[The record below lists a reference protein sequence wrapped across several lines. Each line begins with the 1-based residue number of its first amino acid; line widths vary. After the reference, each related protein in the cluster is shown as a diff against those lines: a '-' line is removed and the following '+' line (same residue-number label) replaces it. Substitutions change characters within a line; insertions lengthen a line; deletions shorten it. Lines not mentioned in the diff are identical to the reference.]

1 MTTDGAGGPRTLADD
16 LRQRSDAALEA
27 LFESRPDL
35 LSPVP
40 TDMTDLVAR
49 AATRLSVNRALDR
62 LNRFTLQVLDALA
75 HLPDPTD
82 LDAIGRLVPVD
93 REPLTAA
100 VATLRD
106 LALIWGPDDSLRL
119 VRAVREAVGP
129 GPGRTGPPLAVA
141 AQGYPAARLQQLLVD
156 LDLPTTPDPPSAL
169 QRLLEVLGNPDRL
182 ATLLADAPP
191 AAIDLLAKVD
201 AGGSGRVE
209 RADRDVRP
217 ADANTPLEWLLARG
231 LLIAID
237 ADTVVLPAEVAVA
250 RRGGALYPQ
259 PALHAPPATPVQVGV
274 TEADRA
280 GAGQAMIT
288 VRLVEDLLEA
298 WATDPPSVLRSGGG
312 LGVRDTKRVET
323 LLGVPVEHAALIV
336 EIAYVAGLVAAD
348 GEDPE
353 SWVPT
358 PAYDRWS
365 ALDTAPRWTVL
376 ASAWLTTSR
385 VCSMIGTRP
394 DYGTNRDRPLSALSA
409 DLDRA
414 WAPTLRAGVLDELAA
429 LPKGMTASLA
439 QLWARL
445 IWRAPRRTGTLQELF
460 VRATVAEAAL
470 LGITGRGALT
480 TYARRLTGEASDAAS
495 EKLEKLLPTPL
506 DHVLIQADLTAV
518 APGPLQRELAMEL
531 ALAAKVESTGAATVY
546 RFSEG
551 SIRHAL
557 DAGRSATDL
566 HDLLAR
572 VSRTPVPQPLS
583 YLIDDVA
590 RRHGQIR
597 VGAAGGYIR
606 CDDESVIAEL
616 IAAKRAVP
624 LKLRRLAPTVAVAG
638 VGPDVVLAKLRELGY
653 APTAE
658 SASGAVVLTSPG
670 ARRTGSRTPPRP
682 VSGERSLPP
691 TLATAAVR
699 ALRAGDR
706 AAAAGKR
713 ASAAE
718 RATAA
723 LREATDVGAAI
734 GFPRAATATTLDRLR
749 TAAAAGESVWLGYV
763 GDDGTATERIVDPLT
778 LDGGVLR
785 AFDHR
790 HNKVRSFKVSRIRAV
805 ADA

>member
-1 MTTDGAGGPRTLADD
+1 MTTDGTGVPRTLADD

-27 LFESRPDL
+27 LLAARPDL

-62 LNRFTLQVLDALA
+62 LDRFTLQVLDALA

-82 LDAIGRLVPVD
+82 LDAIVRLVPVG
-93 REPLTAA
+93 RESIAAA
-100 VATLRD
+100 VGTLRD
-106 LALIWGPDDSLRL
+106 LALIWGPDDCVRL

-141 AQGYPAARLQQLLVD
+141 AMGYPAARLQQLLVD
-156 LDLPTTPDPPSAL
+156 LGLPTTADPPSAL
-169 QRLLEVLGNPDRL
+169 TRLLDVLGNPDRV
-182 ATLLADAPP
+182 AALLAEAPP
-191 AAIDLLAKVD
+191 TAVELLAKVD
-201 AGGSGRVE
+201 AGGAGRVE

-231 LLIAID
+231 LLMAVD

-250 RRGGALYPQ
+250 RRGGALHPN
-259 PALHAPPATPVQVGV
+259 PALHPPPATPLKVGV
-274 TEADRA
+274 NEADRA
-280 GAGQAMIT
+280 GAGQAMAT
-288 VRLVEDLLEA
+288 VRLVEDLLES

-312 LGVRDTKRVET
+312 LGVRDSKRVET
-323 LLGVPVEHAALIV
+323 LLGVPAEHAALIV
-336 EIAYVAGLVAAD
+336 EVAYVAGLVAAD

-353 SWVPT
+353 SWAPT
-358 PAYDRWS
+358 ATYDRWL
-365 ALDTAPRWTVL
+365 ALDTAPRWTML
-376 ASAWLTTSR
+376 ATAWLATSR
-385 VCSMIGTRP
+385 VGSLIGSKP
-394 DYGTNRDRPLSALSA
+394 DYGTNRDRPLSPLSG

-414 WAPTLRAGVLDELAA
+414 WAPPLRAAVIDELAA
-429 LPKGMTASLA
+429 LPNGTGARVSDV
-439 QLWARL
+439 WARL
-445 IWRAPRRTGTLQELF
+445 TWRAPRRTGALQELF
-460 VRATVAEAAL
+460 VRSTLEEAAL
-470 LGITGRGALT
+470 LGLTGRGALT
-480 TYARRLTGEASDAAS
+480 SYARRLGNGADAGAD
-495 EKLEKLLPTPL
+495 KLEKLLPTPL

-518 APGPLQRELAMEL
+518 APGPLQRELAVEL
-531 ALAAKVESTGAATVY
+531 ALAARVESTGAATVY
-546 RFSEG
+546 RFSEA

-557 DAGRSATDL
+557 DAGRNAADL
-566 HDLLAR
+566 HELFAR
-572 VSRTPVPQPLS
+572 VSRTPVPQPLT

-590 RRHGQIR
+590 RRHGQLR

-606 CDDESVIAEL
+606 CDDESVLVEL
-616 IAAKRAVP
+616 LAAKRAAP
-624 LKLRRLAPTVAVAG
+624 LKLRKLAPTVLVAG
-638 VGPDVVLAKLRELGY
+638 VGPDLVLAKLRELGY

-658 SASGAVVLTSPG
+658 SASGAVILTSPG
-670 ARRTGSRTPPRP
+670 ARRTGPRTPPRP
-682 VSGERSLPP
+682 VSGDRSIPP
-691 TLATAAVR
+691 TLTTAAVR
-699 ALRAGDR
+699 ALRAGER
-706 AAAAGKR
+706 ASAAGKR

-723 LREATDVGAAI
+723 LREATDVGTVI
-734 GFPRAATATTLDRLR
+734 GAQRVSTATTLDRLR

-790 HNKVRSFKVSRIRAV
+790 HNKIRSFKVSRIRAV

>member
-1 MTTDGAGGPRTLADD
+1 MTTDGAGVPRTLADD

-27 LFESRPDL
+27 LLEARPDL

-62 LNRFTLQVLDALA
+62 LDRFTLQVLDALA

-82 LDAIGRLVPVD
+82 TVAIARLVPVAA
-93 REPLTAA
+93 EPLSAA
-100 VATLRD
+100 VGTLRD
-106 LALIWGPDDSLRL
+106 LALVWGPDDSLRL

-129 GPGRTGPPLAVA
+129 GPGRTGPPLAITA
-141 AQGYPAARLQQLLVD
+141 MGYPAARLQQLLVD
-156 LDLPTTPDPPSAL
+156 LDLPTTADPPSAL
-169 QRLLEVLGNPDRL
+169 NRLLDVLGNP
-182 ATLLADAPP
+182 AGVAALLADAPP
-191 AAIDLLAKVD
+191 AAVELLAKVD
-201 AGGSGRVE
+201 AGGAGRVE

-217 ADANTPLEWLLARG
+217 SAANTPLEWLLSRG
-231 LLIAID
+231 LLMAVD

-250 RRGGALYPQ
+250 RRGGALHPM
-259 PALHAPPATPVQVGV
+259 PALHPPAATPVKVGV
-274 TEADRA
+274 NEADRA
-280 GAGQAMIT
+280 GAGQAMAA
-288 VRLVEDLLEA
+288 VRLVEDLLES

-323 LLGVPVEHAALIV
+323 LLGVPAEHAALIV
-336 EIAYVAGLVAAD
+336 EVAYVAGLVAAD

-358 PAYDRWS
+358 PAYDRWL
-365 ALDTAPRWTVL
+365 ALDTAARWTTL
-376 ASAWLTTSR
+376 ATAWLTTSR
-385 VCSMIGTRP
+385 VSSMIGSKP
-394 DYGTNRDRPLSALSA
+394 DYGTNRDRPLSPLSA
-409 DLDRA
+409 DLDRV
-414 WAPTLRAGVLDELAA
+414 WAPALRAGVFDELAA
-429 LPKGMTASLA
+429 LPNGTGARVPD
-439 QLWARL
+439 LWARL
-445 IWRAPRRTGTLQELF
+445 IWRSPRRTGTLQELF
-460 VRATVAEAAL
+460 VRATVEEAAL
-470 LGITGRGALT
+470 LGLTGRGALT
-480 TYARRLTGEASDAAS
+480 SYARRLDNGTDAAS
-495 EKLEKLLPTPL
+495 DKLEKLLPAPL

-518 APGPLQRELAMEL
+518 APGPLQRDLAMEL
-531 ALAAKVESTGAATVY
+531 ALAARVESTGAATVY
-546 RFSEG
+546 RFSEA
-551 SIRHAL
+551 SVRHAL
-557 DAGRSATDL
+557 DAGRNAADL
-566 HDLLAR
+566 HELFAR
-572 VSRTPVPQPLS
+572 VSRTPVPQPLT
-583 YLIDDVA
+583 YLVDDVA

-616 IAAKRAVP
+616 IAAKRAAP

-638 VGPDVVLAKLRELGY
+638 VGPDLVLAKLRELGY

-658 SASGAVVLTSPG
+658 SATGAVVLTSPG
-670 ARRTGSRTPPRP
+670 ARRTGARTPPRP

-691 TLATAAVR
+691 TLTTAAVR
-699 ALRAGDR
+699 ALRAGER
-706 AAAAGKR
+706 ASAAGKR

-723 LREATDVGAAI
+723 LREATDVGHAI
-734 GFPRAATATTLDRLR
+734 GSQRVSTTATLDRLR

-790 HNKVRSFKVSRIRAV
+790 HNKIRSFKVSRIRAV